1 MESMSNGVTTQTLT
15 EVVADH
21 LRRLIH
27 LGEVG
32 PGDRLP
38 AEREL
43 AEQLGIARLSLR
55 EALKTLQN
63 DGYVEVRRGARGGT
77 YVTELEAP
85 VARWRARMRTV
96 SGEFDDI
103 IDFRIGLETETA
115 RLAAARRTPEDLAA
129 MRTTI
134 DDLTVAHDRT
144 AFRLADSRFHASLAR
159 AARSS
164 RLGAA
169 VESTRAELFNTH
181 DLLPFIDPVQ
191 ESVDDHEV
199 VFRAVEKGD
208 VDAAAAAMR
217 DHIEH
222 TRTQLRAIVF
232 ATDPP
237 SPDAPGATTVS

>member
-1 MESMSNGVTTQTLT
+1 MDSMSNGVTTQTLT

-115 RLAAARRTPEDLAA
+115 RLAAVRRTAEDLAA

-232 ATDPP
+232 ATDPS
-237 SPDAPGATTVS
+237 SPETPGPAVS

>member
-1 MESMSNGVTTQTLT
+1 MDSMANGVTTQTLT

-115 RLAAARRTPEDLAA
+115 RLAAARRTPEDLTA

-199 VFRAVEKGD
+199 VFRAVEQGD

-217 DHIEH
+217 EHIEH

-232 ATDPP
+232 ATDPA
-237 SPDAPGATTVS
+237 SPEPTVS

>member
-1 MESMSNGVTTQTLT
+1 MANGVTTQTLT

-77 YVTELEAP
+77 YVTELEVP
-85 VARWRARMRTV
+85 VARWRARMRTE

-129 MRTTI
+129 LRATI

-144 AFRLADSRFHASLAR
+144 AFRLTDSRFHAALAR

-169 VESTRAELFNTH
+169 VETTRAELFNTH

-191 ESVDDHEV
+191 ESVDDHQA
-199 VFRAVEKGD
+199 VFRAVEAGD

-232 ATDPP
+232 ATDPLP
-237 SPDAPGATTVS
+237 TEPAS